1 VALDFGVVAANLDYL
16 LWGRAREGEPG
27 GLLLT
32 IIMSLCAGALAL
44 AGGLLLAALAWI
56 FGGALRRLLFLWAD
70 LMRAVPLLFV
80 IFWLYFLLPV
90 LFGDTPGAVTVILAL
105 AGFSAASVMHTTLAG
120 LDALASGQ
128 AEAALATGLSR
139 LQAWRLVLLP
149 QVLPNLTPSFV
160 GLLSALIKDTSLSF
174 IVNVPELTTV
184 AGQVNNQTQV
194 FPAEI
199 FISIG
204 LMYVMLCGLLSLAA
218 FAASRWRRQ

>member
-1 VALDFGVVAANLDYL
+1 MALDFGVVAANLDYL